1 MLKGEKD
8 GRRERRG
15 KERRT
20 KKKNM
25 EILLKVNKFS
35 FLQYFSEP
43 SSH

>member
-1 MLKGEKD
+1 MEG
-8 GRRERRG
+8 GREGG
-15 KERRT
+15 KKEGR